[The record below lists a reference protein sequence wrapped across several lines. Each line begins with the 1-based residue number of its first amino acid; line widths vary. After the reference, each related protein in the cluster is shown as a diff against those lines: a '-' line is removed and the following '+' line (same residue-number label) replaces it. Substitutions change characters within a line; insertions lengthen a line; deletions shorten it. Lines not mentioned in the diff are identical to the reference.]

1 MKKQFK
7 LRKGVSITHFVGRS
21 VCWSKKFLY
30 NYMHFMMDN
39 PYISHSY
46 MTYLMDMEEERKVER
61 GGGGY
66 NPTSKQSISF
76 DGG

>member
-7 LRKGVSITHFVGRS
+7 PWKGVSITHFVGRS

-46 MTYLMDMEEERKVER
+46 MIYLMDMEEEEEVER

-66 NPTSKQSISF
+66 NPTSKQSINF

>member
-1 MKKQFK
+1 
-7 LRKGVSITHFVGRS
+7 
-21 VCWSKKFLY
+21 
-30 NYMHFMMDN
+30 MHFMMDN

-46 MTYLMDMEEERKVER
+46 MTYLMDMEEEVER

-66 NPTSKQSISF
+66 NPTSKQSINF